1 MSEHLT
7 SNGMHGVTEC
17 CYQWSIGILYSV
29 LKQWCSKQ

>member
-17 CYQWSIGILYSV
+17 CYQWSSGTLYSV
-29 LKQWCSKQ
+29 VI